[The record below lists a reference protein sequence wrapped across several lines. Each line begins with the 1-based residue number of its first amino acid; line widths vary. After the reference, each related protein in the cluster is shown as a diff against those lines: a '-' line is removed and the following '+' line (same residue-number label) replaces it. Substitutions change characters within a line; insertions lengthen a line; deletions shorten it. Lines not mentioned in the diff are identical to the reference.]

1 MSHIIPTL
9 LDCPACGEAC
19 SAPLFE
25 SLNGD
30 RIAAQVD
37 AILDGSFER
46 TRCAACGL
54 AFQPEHHMLFA
65 MHSAR
70 LWIVMYP
77 FDARPDHAVLEPAV
91 ADVLAR
97 GFGEAPG
104 AIAGELHAVRP
115 RLVFGHYAL
124 AEAVRSAR
132 DAIEPPVLECA
143 KLLAYQRSLAQ
154 LFALG
159 PIELVYEQRDPA
171 AQLVFGVRAL
181 TSGERLGELRIAGAI
196 LDDSAQLRAA
206 FQLSHAEL
214 FERPYVSAV
223 RYLLGAE

>member
-9 LDCPACGEAC
+9 LDCPGCGEAC
-19 SAPLFE
+19 AAALFE

-30 RIAAQVD
+30 RIAAQLD

-54 AFQPEHHMLFA
+54 AFQPEHPMLFA

-77 FDARPDHAVLEPAV
+77 FEARIDHSELEPTV
-91 ADVLAR
+91 AEVLAH

-104 AIAGELHAVRP
+104 VIGGELQAVRP

-132 DAIEPPVLECA
+132 DAIDPPVLECA
-143 KLLAYQRSLAQ
+143 KLLAYQRSLSQ
-154 LFALG
+154 LFVLG
-159 PIELVYEQRDPA
+159 PVELVYEQREPA
-171 AQLVFGVRAL
+171 GDLGFGVRAL
-181 TSGERLGELRIAGAI
+181 ANGERLGELRITGAI
-196 LDDSAQLRAA
+196 LDDSARLRAA
-206 FQLSHAEL
+206 FELSHAEL

-223 RYLLGAE
+223 RYLLRAA